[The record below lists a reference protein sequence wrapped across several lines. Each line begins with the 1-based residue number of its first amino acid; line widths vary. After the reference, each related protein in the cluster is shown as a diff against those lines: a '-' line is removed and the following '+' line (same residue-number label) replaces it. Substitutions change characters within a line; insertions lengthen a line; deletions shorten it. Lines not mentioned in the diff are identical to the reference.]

1 MITKH
6 RILSLILLI
15 FVILLSACS
24 GRTKPEAEKVYI
36 TVNDESLSKEYIS
49 YFFYVAE
56 IGMLSEAGYT
66 SENSTQEDIA
76 TYWKTT
82 EIDGKNAVD
91 VARDLA
97 ADNAVLQKLQ
107 YQKALSEG
115 ISLSAQES
123 ADIDKEVIS
132 TSESNGGYEEF
143 EKTLSDMGTD
153 MASYKQIITEN
164 LYIQKLYE
172 KYDAAGALTVSD
184 EAIAEL
190 RGQYADD
197 VTDEEIIDILKK
209 QEFNKIVKQWKK
221 EASIEIDDESI
232 KEFNVN

>member
-15 FVILLSACS
+15 FVILLPACS
-24 GRTKPEAEKVYI
+24 DRTKSEAEKVYI
-36 TVNDESLSKEYIS
+36 TVNDEPLSKEYIS

-123 ADIDKEVIS
+123 ANIDKEVIS

-172 KYDAAGALTVSD
+172 KYDADGALAVSD

-190 RGQYADD
+190 RGQYADN
-197 VTDEEIIDILKK
+197 VTDEEITDILKK